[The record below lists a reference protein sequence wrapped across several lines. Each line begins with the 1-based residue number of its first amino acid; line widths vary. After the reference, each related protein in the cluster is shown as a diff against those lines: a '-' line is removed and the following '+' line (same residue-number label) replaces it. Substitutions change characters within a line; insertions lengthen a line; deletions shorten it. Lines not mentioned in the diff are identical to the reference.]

1 MGNVYLLLAFF
12 AGIFIP
18 LQAGINA
25 QLANRVDSTV
35 WAAFSSFAGGTVV
48 LLLYVT
54 IFRITWPTLDKALS
68 IPWWLWTGGV
78 LGAYLVWTGI
88 LVGPKVGASTL
99 IAFIIAGQ
107 LLASLLFDHFGILG
121 FPIQT
126 ISIGR
131 IIGGLFLI
139 AGALLIKNY

>member
-1 MGNVYLLLAFF
+1 MGNVYLLLAFV

-35 WAAFSSFAGGTVV
+35 WAAFSSFAGGTIV
-48 LLLYVT
+48 LLFYV
-54 IFRITWPTLDKALS
+54 IFFRVTWPTLGKALS
-68 IPWWLWTGGV
+68 IPWWLWTGGA

-88 LVGPKVGASTL
+88 LVGPKIGASTL

-107 LLASLLFDHFGILG
+107 LLTSLIFDHFGILG

-126 ISIGR
+126 MSTGR
-131 IIGGLFLI
+131 ILGGLLLI
-139 AGALLIKNY
+139 AGAMLIKNY